1 MLSSTLFD
9 KFGREFKAGHIIFCE
24 FEPGNDFYL
33 IQSGRVKIIKVVKD
47 KVKIMDVLHAG
58 DIFGEMAILE
68 ESPRSAS
75 ALALD
80 DVSVLHFN
88 RDNFVALMTSQP
100 QLAYKMLVLF
110 SKRIYDAKRRLNILL
125 LDELQVKVA
134 DVFIMLTE
142 KEPNFEHLKHV
153 VIPTSVDSIAHWAG
167 EPVEEVIGVINHW
180 SKVGKLDLYADK
192 IVLNNLN
199 DFKRLVNAKKQS
211 ARN

>member
-1 MLSSTLFD
+1 MLSPTLFD

-68 ESPRSAS
+68 EAPRSAS
-75 ALALD
+75 AVALD
-80 DVSVLHFN
+80 NVSVLHFN

-142 KEPNFEHLKHV
+142 KEPNFESLKRV
-153 VIPTSVDSIAHWAG
+153 VIPTSVDSVAHWAG

-180 SKVGKLDLYADK
+180 AKVGKLDLYADK

-199 DFKRLVNAKKQS
+199 DFKRLVKAKKQS
-211 ARN
+211 VRN